1 MFLQFLKKTYKDDW
15 WREDYD
21 KFLANDN
28 DIIHIIISIH
38 DQDTTANIR
47 HFEYDTPQGDHVNRA
62 MRYLI
67 ERVSIADVLNIND
80 Y

>member
-1 MFLQFLKKTYKDDW
+1 MKETYIDVEDKDW

-21 KFLANDN
+21 KFLAFDE
-28 DIIHIIISIH
+28 DIIHIIVSIN

-47 HFEYDTPQGDHVNRA
+47 HFVYDNPEGDYLDEA
-62 MRYLI
+62 MRYLT
-67 ERVSIADVLNIND
+67 ERVDIGDLLNFR